1 MDFLSRHVPGMR
13 DITQDEFTVAAEDAA
28 LVYYRVSD
36 KSQVNTDYDPEGNSL
51 PTQREFVEET
61 ARRLGKTIVGEYL
74 EPGVSALPIDKRPAF
89 RDMIDRIIV
98 KRDAK
103 YIIVYML
110 NRFSRNRYE
119 DAIVG
124 LTLEKLGVTVIS
136 AKEHIHGND
145 PSQRMMR
152 GMLAVINQYQSEASS
167 ADIKEKLAHKARKGG
182 TIGYAPVGYLNAKE
196 EFDGRKVNT
205 VTVDPER
212 SPYII
217 HMFELYATGQYSLA
231 DIREIVTEQGLR
243 TRPTKKRPAG
253 TPIAVGTIGKILTDR
268 YYLGYVRHNGIE
280 YQGRHEALITEH
292 LFEKVQKALAANGH
306 SGIRRRVHQHHLKG
320 LLWCGHCKKRFILA
334 NSTGNGG
341 TYAYMFCMGRM
352 KHICH
357 MPYLRLDGRNGIEA
371 AVSAHYATV
380 TLNEATRV
388 ALTAEVD
395 QAIAAEQALS
405 EHVRTQLLK
414 QLTQL
419 EDRESALFA
428 LIGHPNWDQT
438 KLNAEMQ
445 RVKKDT
451 ADARKQL
458 NDMGQALDTGR
469 AVFLTALHLL
479 TDTRA
484 TYDREPNDVKTL
496 LTKTIFGKLY
506 LDADPDGAVTVSAA
520 DLADPFA
527 TILDTAH
534 NHTLPRH
541 PASPPA
547 GGRDG
552 LSARYGPWKPE
563 GDSPPWEPI
572 ALSDRPTNRAD
583 GSNKPCLVGVAGFEP
598 TAPRSQ
604 SECATKL
611 RHTPCTDL
619 VQDAAYATARI
630 APSAHGRSRR
640 EAGSR

>member
-13 DITQDEFTVAAEDAA
+13 EITSDEFTVAAEDAA

-36 KSQVNTDYDPEGNSL
+36 KSQVDTDYDPEGNSL

-61 ARRLGKTIVGEYL
+61 ARRLSKTIVGEYL

-89 RDMIDRIIV
+89 RDMIDRIIA

-182 TIGYAPVGYLNAKE
+182 TIGYAPVGYLNVKE

-205 VTVDPER
+205 VTIDPER

-217 HMFELYATGQYSLA
+217 HMFELYATGRYSFA

-268 YYLGYVRHNGIE
+268 YYLGYVKHNGIE
-280 YQGRHEALITEH
+280 HPGRHEALISED
-292 LFEKVQKALAANGH
+292 LFDKVQKVLAASGH
-306 SGIRRRVHQHHLKG
+306 SGIRRRVHQHPLKG
-320 LLWCGHCKKRFILA
+320 LLWCGRCRKRLVIS
-334 NSTGNGG
+334 NNTGNGG
-341 TYAYMFCMGRM
+341 TYPYMFCMGR
-352 KHICH
+352 KTHTCNLPH
-357 MPYLRLDGRNGIEA
+357 LRTDGRNGIEA

-380 TLNEATRV
+380 TLNEATRT

-405 EHVRTQLLK
+405 EHVHAQLVKTLA
-414 QLTQL
+414 QL
-419 EDRESALFA
+419 EDRENALFA
-428 LIGHPNWDQT
+428 LIGHPDWDQT
-438 KLNAEMQ
+438 KLNAQMQ
-445 RVKKDT
+445 HVKKDS
-451 ADARKQL
+451 AAARKQL
-458 NDMGQALDTGR
+458 ADMGQALDTGR
-469 AVFLTALHLL
+469 QVFLTALELL

-484 TYDREPNDVKTL
+484 TYDREPNQVKTL

-506 LDADPDGAVTVSAA
+506 IDAAPDGTATVSDA

-527 TILDTAH
+527 AILDTTDNPTRTA
-534 NHTLPRH
+534 T
-541 PASPPA
+541 ASDPSKPTT
-547 GGRDG
+547 GGTDP
-552 LSARYGPWKPE
+552 LSARYGPRQTPHSTE
-563 GDSPPWEPI
+563 SESLPWETI
-572 ALSDRPTNRAD
+572 ALSSQQPNRAY

-611 RHTPCTDL
+611 RHTPMHRL
-619 VQDAAYATARI
+619 LPSAAYATAKTLT
-630 APSAHGRSRR
+630 GRPRV
-640 EAGSR
+640 